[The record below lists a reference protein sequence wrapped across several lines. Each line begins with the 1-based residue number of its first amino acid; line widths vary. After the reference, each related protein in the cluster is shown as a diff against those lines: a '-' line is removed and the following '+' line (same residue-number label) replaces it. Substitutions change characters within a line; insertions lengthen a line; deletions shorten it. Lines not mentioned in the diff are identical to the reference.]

1 MRETDPSDD
10 SALGFTVGTVA
21 QALDIPVAT
30 LRSWNQ
36 RYGLGPP
43 RRHPGEHRY
52 YTPSDMAVLGRMVDL
67 VRAGVAPVAAAK
79 AARAA
84 AEPAPTFGDVRPAL
98 AAADRLD
105 AAELLA
111 ICTAHVAHFGVVNTW
126 NRLCRPAFADIV
138 ERQTGELGLVE
149 VEHVLSGAV
158 TTALHRAVPPIRY
171 TVGRA
176 PVLLACTA
184 GENHVLPLEALRAA
198 LTEAGISALLLG
210 AALPADALAA
220 AIARQPREPVVVLW
234 SQTERTATPAP
245 IPPGGPEPVRLL
257 LAGPGWPVTAASA
270 GARRVDSLED
280 ALGDIVRSVHVL

>member
-1 MRETDPSDD
+1 MRETDPADD
-10 SALGFTVGTVA
+10 SGIGFTVGTVA

-43 RRHPGEHRY
+43 RHNPGEHRY
-52 YTPSDMAVLGRMVDL
+52 YTPSDVALLGRMVDL
-67 VRAGVAPVAAAK
+67 VRAGVAPVTAAK

-84 AEPAPTFGDVRPAL
+84 AEPAPTFGDVGPAL

-111 ICTAHVAHFGVVNTW
+111 ICTTHVAHFGVVSTW
-126 NRLCRPAFADIV
+126 NRLCRPVFADIV
-138 ERQTGELGLVE
+138 DRQTGDQGLIE
-149 VEHVLSGAV
+149 VEHVLSWAV

-184 GENHVLPLEALRAA
+184 GENHVLPLEVLRAA
-198 LTEAGISALLLG
+198 LTEAGIPALLLG

-220 AIARQPREPVVVLW
+220 AITRQPREPVVVLW
-234 SQTERTATPAP
+234 SQTERTASPVP
-245 IPPGGPEPVRLL
+245 IPPGCPAPARLL
-257 LAGPGWPVTAASA
+257 LAGPGWPVAVVFP

-280 ALGDIVRSVHVL
+280 ALGDIVRSVHTL

>member
-1 MRETDPSDD
+1 MRETDPADD
-10 SALGFTVGTVA
+10 SGIGFTVGTVA

-43 RRHPGEHRY
+43 RHNPGEHRY
-52 YTPSDMAVLGRMVDL
+52 YTPSDVALLGRMVDL
-67 VRAGVAPVAAAK
+67 VRAGVAPVTAAK

-84 AEPAPTFGDVRPAL
+84 AEPAPTFGDVGPAL

-111 ICTAHVAHFGVVNTW
+111 ICTTHVAHFGVVSTW
-126 NRLCRPAFADIV
+126 NRLCRPVFADIV
-138 ERQTGELGLVE
+138 DRQTGDQGLIE
-149 VEHVLSGAV
+149 VEHVLSWAV

-184 GENHVLPLEALRAA
+184 GENHVLPLEVLRAA
-198 LTEAGISALLLG
+198 LTEAGIPALLLG

-220 AIARQPREPVVVLW
+220 AITRQPREPVVVLW
-234 SQTERTATPAP
+234 SQTERTASPVP
-245 IPPGGPEPVRLL
+245 IPPGCPAPARLL
-257 LAGPGWPVTAASA
+257 LAGPGWPVAAVFP

-280 ALGDIVRSVHVL
+280 ALGDIVRSVHTL